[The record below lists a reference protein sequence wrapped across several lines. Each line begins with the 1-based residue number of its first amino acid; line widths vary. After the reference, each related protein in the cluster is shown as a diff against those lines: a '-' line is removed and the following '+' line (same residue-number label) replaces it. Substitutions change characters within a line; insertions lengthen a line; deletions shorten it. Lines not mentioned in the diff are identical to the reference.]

1 MKKEVTT
8 DALVTFEDGLR
19 WAEPLIK
26 ENPENVIT
34 RALAIEPAVLGVA
47 ADIARRTCERLE
59 TRGVSQ
65 GHSEYVFNQIC
76 LAGAI
81 AIELMRHG
89 NAKLWSDMIEPSDD
103 GSKETNHE

>member
-8 DALVTFEDGLR
+8 DAIVTFADALK
-19 WAEPLIK
+19 WAEPLMK
-26 ENPENVIT
+26 ENPDHVIK
-34 RALAIEPAVLGVA
+34 RVLAIEPAVFGVA
-47 ADIARRTCERLE
+47 ANIAKRTCERIE
-59 TRGVSQ
+59 VRGVSEEQ
-65 GHSEYVFNQIC
+65 SAYVFNQMC

-89 NAKLWSDMIEPSDD
+89 NAKLWSDMIEPSED

>member
-1 MKKEVTT
+1 
-8 DALVTFEDGLR
+8 
-19 WAEPLIK
+19 
-26 ENPENVIT
+26 
-34 RALAIEPAVLGVA
+34 
-47 ADIARRTCERLE
+47 
-59 TRGVSQ
+59 VSQ
-65 GHSEYVFNQIC
+65 AQSEYVFNQIC